1 MVENPVE
8 MVEVSDN
15 ENEPFNWPPL
25 ESNPEIFSSYM
36 RQCGLPE

>member
-1 MVENPVE
+1 MVENAEIQAEAPAA
-8 MVEVSDN
+8 
-15 ENEPFNWPPL
+15 NEPFNWPPL